1 MPRKETLKIDVE
13 ASQPAG
19 KTREGKP
26 RRNLL
31 SGFLRSLRLYP
42 ENIAL
47 ELGEQRLSY
56 RELWEKAA
64 KITHALDDSL
74 GDSSAV
80 VAVLAYRSVTAYS
93 GIVGILASGRG
104 YVPLNPKFPVERN
117 LAMLNASRC
126 AAVVVGAEC
135 AAMAKSLLER
145 LGRPMI
151 VLTPDADFHLDVP
164 DAITVLAAE
173 DMRASADPIE
183 PNVSSDATAYL
194 LFTSGSTGVP
204 KGVPVTQGNVSAYL
218 EYTGQRYQL
227 TPQDR
232 CSQNFDLTFDLS
244 VHDLFLC
251 WDAGATLCP
260 FPADA
265 ALCPAVYVDEL
276 RLTVWFSVPSVAL
289 FASKLGLLE
298 PGAFPTLRWSLF
310 CGEALTAAMASAWQ
324 EAASNSILE
333 NLYGP
338 TEATIAFTH
347 YRWDRQRSME
357 QSLNGIVPI
366 GVPFTG
372 QHCHV
377 VNDNLSDVEVGEPG
391 ELCLGGSQVAPGYL
405 DNPEKTRQQ
414 FVHLPESDQIWY
426 RTGDLVK
433 QDQQGCIYYLG
444 RRDHQVKINGYR
456 VELQEIDLALR
467 EAADTE
473 LAVAIPWPVEGGSA
487 AGIVAVLWGTNPADD
502 AMIIAACERKLPKYM
517 VPSRIHRLREV
528 PLNANGKIDRGKIA
542 ELLRESDRR

>member
-1 MPRKETLKIDVE
+1 MSSNETLKNAAE
-13 ASQPAG
+13 ARQSAAA
-19 KTREGKP
+19 KP
-26 RRNLL
+26 RRSLIT
-31 SGFLRSLRLYP
+31 GFLRSLRIYP
-42 ENIAL
+42 QNVAL
-47 ELGEQRLSY
+47 ELGEQRLTY

-64 KITHALDDSL
+64 KITHALNDALDV
-74 GDSSAV
+74 SSPV
-80 VAVLAYRSVTAYS
+80 VAILAYRSVTAYS
-93 GIVGILASGRG
+93 GILGILASGRG

-126 AAVVVGAEC
+126 DAVVVGAEC

-145 LGRPMI
+145 LGRSMI
-151 VLTPDADFHLDVP
+151 VLTPDADFNIDAP
-164 DAITVLAAE
+164 DSMTVFTAE
-173 DMRASADPIE
+173 DMRASAEAVDPE
-183 PNVSSDATAYL
+183 VSSDATAYL

-218 EYTGQRYQL
+218 EYTGKRYQV

-260 FPADA
+260 FPGDG

-276 RLTVWFSVPSVAL
+276 QLTVWFSVPSVVL

-298 PGAFPTLRWSLF
+298 PGTFPSLRWSLF

-324 EAASNSILE
+324 ETASNSILE

-338 TEATIAFTH
+338 TEATIAITH
-347 YRWDRQRSME
+347 YRWDRRHSVE
-357 QSLNGIVPI
+357 QSLNGVVPI

-372 QHCHV
+372 QQCRV
-377 VNDNLSDVEVGEPG
+377 VNDDLTAMAVGEPG

-414 FVHLPESDQIWY
+414 FVHLPGSDQVWY

-433 QDQQGCIYYLG
+433 QDQQACIYYLG

-467 EAADTE
+467 EAADTD

-487 AGIVAVLWGTNPADD
+487 AGIVAVLWGTNPSDD
-502 AMIIAACERKLPKYM
+502 AKIIAACERKLPRYM
-517 VPSRIHRLREV
+517 VPGRVHRLREV

-542 ELLRESDRR
+542 DLLRDSDRR

>member
-1 MPRKETLKIDVE
+1 MTMAEYNAIHRPSPSASSPGET
-13 ASQPAG
+13 
-19 KTREGKP
+19 
-26 RRNLL
+26 RRTLL
-31 SGFLRSLRLYP
+31 TGFLRSLQLYP

-47 ELGEQRLSY
+47 ELGETRLSY
-56 RELWEKAA
+56 QMLWEKAA
-64 KITHALDDSL
+64 KIAHALNDSLNDDSP
-74 GDSSAV
+74 V

-93 GIVGILASGRG
+93 GILGILASGRG

-117 LAMLNASRC
+117 LAMLNASR
-126 AAVVVGAEC
+126 AAAIVVGAEC
-135 AAMAKSLLER
+135 AVMARSLLER
-145 LGRPMI
+145 LGRSII
-151 VLTPDADFHLDVP
+151 VLTPDADFDLQVP
-164 DAITVLAAE
+164 ERVALLAAG
-173 DMRASADPIE
+173 DMRAAAEPRDPE
-183 PNVSSDATAYL
+183 VSPDATAYL

-218 EYTGQRYQL
+218 EYTGQRYRL

-251 WDAGATLCP
+251 WDGGATLCP
-260 FPADA
+260 FPADS
-265 ALCPAVYVDEL
+265 ALCPAVYVDEKQ
-276 RLTVWFSVPSVAL
+276 LTVWFSVPSVAL
-289 FASKLGLLE
+289 FASKLGLLD
-298 PGAFPTLRWSLF
+298 PGAFASLRWSLF

-324 EAASNSILE
+324 AAASNSILE

-347 YRWDRQRSME
+347 YRWHEHSME
-357 QSLNGIVPI
+357 QCFNGVVPI
-366 GVPFTG
+366 GVPFAG
-372 QHCHV
+372 QQCRI
-377 VNDNLSDVEVGEPG
+377 VNDDLSAAAIGEPG

-414 FVHLPESDQIWY
+414 FVRLPESDQVWY

-433 QDQQGCIYYLG
+433 QDAEGCIYYLG

-487 AGIVAVLWGTNPADD
+487 AGIVAVLWGNNPAKDGD
-502 AMIIAACERKLPKYM
+502 IIAACERKLPKYM
-517 VPSRIHRLREV
+517 VPSRVFRLKEV
-528 PLNANGKIDRGKIA
+528 PLNANGKIDRRRIA
-542 ELLRESDRR
+542 ELISESNRR